1 MTWADFYLVCFVVGF
16 ALSVLAF
23 LGVHLHLPFHFHG
36 AHGPAGH
43 GMAHGGA
50 QGAGH
55 GHGTSQAGSG
65 AGKAGGVS
73 PFNLVT
79 FTAFLAWFGGTGFL
93 LTRYSRVW
101 FAAGLAVALAV
112 GFLGG
117 YIIYVF
123 MAKVLMSPDAVLD
136 PADFRMEGVLG
147 YLSNPIREGGTGEL
161 IYTQAG
167 TRRTCGARSDE
178 GAAIAKGTEVIVTRY
193 ERGLAYVRTWDEMT
207 GSKTTEDEP
216 RG

>member
-1 MTWADFYLVCFVVGF
+1 M
-16 ALSVLAF
+16 
-23 LGVHLHLPFHFHG
+23 
-36 AHGPAGH
+36 
-43 GMAHGGA
+43 
-50 QGAGH
+50 
-55 GHGTSQAGSG
+55 
-65 AGKAGGVS
+65 
-73 PFNLVT
+73 
-79 FTAFLAWFGGTGFL
+79 
-93 LTRYSRVW
+93 
-101 FAAGLAVALAV
+101 ALAV

-178 GAAIAKGTEVIVTRY
+178 GVAIAKGTEVIVTRY

-207 GSKTTEDEP
+207 GNNTGDEP

>member
-23 LGVHLHLPFHFHG
+23 LGVHLHLPFHFH

-55 GHGTSQAGSG
+55 GHGTSQGGSG

-73 PFNLVT
+73 PFNFVT

-207 GSKTTEDEP
+207 GSKTEDEP
-216 RG
+216 